1 MPSTSRLG
9 DLRTRLGFLPL
20 CLANLLPL
28 VGVFRFGWDPTT
40 LVVVYALELFV
51 SLPIAGVTALFAG
64 RPPRAGYAETH
75 DGSVISVSNGVAEK
89 RGSVEVVPWLPPIYP
104 RNLPFAAAVGG
115 AAAWVAMV
123 VGVVLADVVPTGDVL
138 ARPEVLLSVLA
149 LVVGG
154 AAEAV
159 RDHRDGGYRTASPYD
174 VVETPARRAV
184 FVVGVVI
191 VASGVVPAG
200 VDVVLVGVV
209 LAKLVVEWSGY
220 RAARGDGGRLSRWL
234 SGPEPSDGDGSTPAE
249 PPTVPDGAPDARVST
264 DARAVLWTGVFDA
277 VGRRAPWYWMTFAL
291 LWLVL
296 LVVVGGEDPSGAVAA
311 GAGVAVV
318 AAFLGALATAVGT
331 FYVRY
336 APMEYRRYGDR
347 LVAYDTLVAQPQWA
361 TSVDVLRD
369 VEVVP
374 DRLPD
379 RLLGT
384 RTVAVTTGADD
395 GRSERNLGPTADPA
409 SLVDAFELPVG
420 TTALEPLDR
429 LPAAVV
435 VGCVA
440 VGVGGGL
447 GLVVG
452 PWASAADVLN
462 GLVVYGTFGIPIAG
476 LALRLVWN
484 RSYPDPD
491 G

>member
-1 MPSTSRLG
+1 MPATSQLG

-20 CLANLLPL
+20 CLANLFPL
-28 VGVFRFGWDPTT
+28 VGVLRFGWDPTT

-64 RPPRAGYAETH
+64 RPPRSDYAEPH

-115 AAAWVAMV
+115 AATWVAMV
-123 VGVVLADVVPTGDVL
+123 VGIILTDTVPTGDVF
-138 ARPEVLLSVLA
+138 ARPEVLLSALA

-174 VVETPARRAV
+174 VVETPARRTLFMLGA
-184 FVVGVVI
+184 VI
-191 VASGVVPAG
+191 VTAGVVPAG
-200 VDVVLVGVV
+200 VDAVLVGVV

-220 RAARGDGGRLSRWL
+220 RAARGDSGRLSRWL
-234 SGPEPSDGDGSTPAE
+234 SGPEPSDGDDSATAE
-249 PPTVPDGAPDARVST
+249 PPTVPDGTPDARVAT

-336 APMEYRRYGDR
+336 APLEYRRYGDR

-395 GRSERNLGPTADPA
+395 GRSERYLGPVSDPA
-409 SLVDAFELPVG
+409 SLVDAFGLPVG

-429 LPAAVV
+429 RPAAVALGCVVVV
-435 VGCVA
+435 VGTVLA
-440 VGVGGGL
+440 L
-447 GLVVG
+447 AVG
-452 PWASAADVLN
+452 PWASVGDVLT
-462 GLVVYGTFGIPIAG
+462 GLVVYGTFGIPIVG
-476 LALRLVWN
+476 LALRVVWN

-491 G
+491 D